1 MSDLPKR
8 TLGRTGFEATIL
20 GFGAME
26 LRGDAR
32 GPALTDREAEHLL
45 NGVLDSGINLIDTSI
60 DYGRSEERIGRF
72 IAHRRNEYFLASKCG
87 CVVGG
92 AQGEHVHT
100 AANIRHGVENSLRL
114 LKTDHLDLVQ
124 FHRSLTREEFERDGA
139 LQEALKLKAEG
150 KVRFLGVSGIL
161 PNLVEQ
167 IDSGVFDAFQIP
179 YSLLQREHE
188 DVVAKAARAGAGTLI
203 RGGVAR
209 GTPTDWDR
217 TYYMVPSTTLRD
229 RWEQAKLDDLLDGAS
244 RIEFTLRFTLSHP
257 GLHTTIVGTS
267 KLEHLQQNI
276 EAAKKGPLPA
286 AIVEKAKR
294 RLAEVGAVSEA
305 LAS

>member
-1 MSDLPKR
+1 MTDLPTR
-8 TLGRTGFEATIL
+8 TLGRTGFEVTTL

-26 LRGDAR
+26 LRGDPR
-32 GPALTDREAEHLL
+32 GPELSDRDAERLL
-45 NGVLDSGINLIDTSI
+45 HEVLDLGINLIDTSI
-60 DYGRSEERIGRF
+60 DYGRSEERIGKL
-72 IAHRRNEYFLASKCG
+72 ISHRRNEYFLASKCG

-124 FHRSLTREEFERDGA
+124 FHRSLTRAEFEQEGA
-139 LQEALKLKAEG
+139 LQEAIKLKQEG
-150 KVRFLGVSGIL
+150 KLRFLGVSGIL

-167 IDSGVFDAFQIP
+167 IELGVFDAFQIP
-179 YSLLQREHE
+179 YSALQREHE
-188 DVVAKAARAGAGTLI
+188 DVITKAARAGAGTII

-209 GTPTDWDR
+209 GAPTDWDR
-217 TYYMVPSTTLRD
+217 SYYMVPSPTLRD
-229 RWEQAKLDDLLDGAS
+229 RWEHAKLDDLLDGLS

-267 KLEHLQQNI
+267 SVEHLRDNI
-276 EAAKKGPLPA
+276 RIAKQGPLPA
-286 AIVEKAKR
+286 DVVERAKR
-294 RLAEVGAVSEA
+294 RLAGVGAVSQPVPA
-305 LAS
+305 